1 MSGRPEGERVRCVH
15 KAGDTG
21 AAGLSPAVR
30 RAEKEPAPAPAAGA
44 PHAGPVLS
52 QIPVDAALFRGAAPR
67 AALRR
72 GEAALAAAGCPDPD
86 FDAREL
92 LRLALGADP
101 RLAQAPLTDPQAAC
115 FAALC
120 QKRQERF
127 PLQYLAGRWPFLDF
141 ALAVGPGVLIPRADS
156 ETVCLA
162 AAECLRGICA
172 PAVLDLCAGSGALA
186 LGVKRLAPGACVT
199 ALEKSPEALYY
210 LAQNAAGALLGFKE
224 GAAQGGSAQGAA
236 RPGPLPGGSGK
247 QPPEGTAQEGT
258 AGRAVRV
265 VEGDVFCYQSS
276 LAPASLD
283 LILSNPPYLT
293 GDEMRRLQPELC
305 YEPAMALDGG
315 PDGLRFYR
323 HIAAAYRFALR
334 PGAALVL
341 EVGWQQA
348 GPVAGLLRDSG
359 WRGIETRRDLGG
371 NLRVVLARAP
381 AGND

>member
-1 MSGRPEGERVRCVH
+1 MVNAD
-15 KAGDTG
+15 AGG
-21 AAGLSPAVR
+21 PGMAQAAAANGPNAPRAQAAGEHGPGGPGVC
-30 RAEKEPAPAPAAGA
+30 AAQL
-44 PHAGPVLS
+44 AGL
-52 QIPVDAALFRGAAPR
+52 APR

-72 GEAALAAAGCPDPD
+72 AKDALAAAGCPDPD

-92 LRLALGADP
+92 LRLVLDTDP
-101 RLAQAPLTDPQAAC
+101 RLAEAPLTARQAGR

-141 ALAVGPGVLIPRADS
+141 TLAVGPGVLIPRADS

-162 AAECLRGICA
+162 AAECLRGIKA

-186 LGVKRLAPGACVT
+186 LGIKRLVPDARVT
-199 ALEKSPEALYY
+199 ALEKSPEALCY
-210 LAQNAAGALLGFKE
+210 LTQNAAAALAGFAG
-224 GAAQGGSAQGAA
+224 GAAQGAEG
-236 RPGPLPGGSGK
+236 PGFSEE
-247 QPPEGTAQEGT
+247 QPPKAAPDGPAVTVAQ
-258 AGRAVRV
+258 
-265 VEGDVFCYQSS
+265 GDVFDYQNV

-293 GDEMRRLQPELC
+293 GEEMLRLQPELC

-323 HIAAAYRFALR
+323 QIASAYRFALR
-334 PGAALVL
+334 RGGALVL

-348 GPVAGLLRDSG
+348 GAVAALLAQNG
-359 WRGIETRRDLGG
+359 WQAIETRRDLGG
-371 NLRVVLARAP
+371 NPRVVLGRALT
-381 AGND
+381 G